1 MYYNVFLILIQI
13 NVATRIKITNYLFL
27 ICTCKN
33 IQTNQNK
40 IKRSLLSFL
49 RKCRNVVNTS
59 LHCSCIVV
67 VNHVVAV
74 DRSTQSKIMNA
85 QYIKSKVFTV
95 SFQHTLVLV
104 KTSFDRIEFYKTKH
118 MNKKKNNRKQVST
131 LAKQSLFYLFLPG
144 E

>member
-1 MYYNVFLILIQI
+1 MYNT

-118 MNKKKNNRKQVST
+118 MNKTRTTENKLVHLPNNLCFISSYRENKQHSR
-131 LAKQSLFYLFLPG
+131 SI
-144 E
+144 